1 MLIKKRFIVCI
12 IVFVFM
18 FGLNLV
24 NAETEGCMNKN
35 VSNFEE
41 NISLDDNYD
50 DFSFNLEDNYVQ
62 NFNDSGFVL
71 NVDNV
76 TMFYRDGSRINVT
89 LKDVNGIPLF
99 NQTVIVSINGC
110 NYTKITDNFG
120 KTSLNCNLVVGNYT
134 VITYFNNISVYS
146 WVHIKSTIISKDL
159 VKMFRND
166 TQFYA
171 TFLKSNGSYLTNANV
186 TFNIGGIVY
195 TRKTDGRGVANLN
208 IALRPG
214 NYILTAYNPNNN
226 EERGFNIT
234 VKSLIIENHDL
245 IKYYRNSSQFSV
257 KVLNKQGYPAMHE
270 NVTFNIN
277 GVFYTRY
284 SDNDGYASLR
294 IMLLPGDYIVTILFN
309 DDSTSNWIHVLPTLV
324 THDLIMN
331 YMDGSKFR
339 AKVLDGQGKPLCN
352 KNVSFN
358 INGVF
363 YNRITDNYGIA
374 RLNIRLMQGNYI
386 ITSIYDDY
394 QIGNK
399 IVIGDNLNSTYGNY
413 FITPNGGNYNTS
425 SLRVS
430 ICADEF
436 TIIKYSFDNI
446 GWYEKLEKVSFNL
459 NAGVRNVYYSFD
471 DTRVN
476 HECYNISINKTDI
489 GAPVVWSNY
498 NSGVYSNSFSV
509 KLKAYD
515 DVDINPFIFY
525 TTDGSNPMINGI
537 KYNGSFSISS
547 TTSLKFYAKDYSG
560 HCSNVS
566 VVNYIF
572 SKVGNLNNGKGFNS
586 IQEAIDDNFTK
597 NGNIIEVNSGT
608 YTENIVVNK
617 SLYLRAVSKSVVIN
631 PINKDNPAINI
642 NNVNGS
648 IIEGFSIINS
658 RRGIKLYNVSNCVIK
673 NNYFNKVMG
682 SIVCDYIHNGL
693 IYNNNVIVEENI
705 FPYSN
710 YRPEGIELNHCH
722 NMIIKKNYINLDSA
736 IDYNH
741 LIMWGIN
748 FGYNAK
754 NSNIEILDNI
764 IYGYGTNGVGIAIGG
779 YNITASGNDVSNFMH
794 GVACSDLSNSSINNN
809 HLFNNKNGLLLVDVT
824 ESCIY
829 SNNVEHNIECG
840 ICVEHENNNSYL
852 YLNRIF
858 SNGQF
863 DFYCDEKTILD
874 INNNWWGTNNP
885 NMTFNDKDYHH
896 NLYISPN
903 ANFTL
908 DSWIILTVD
917 YNSYY
922 IKNNFLNCANL
933 VINLNFNNKYQ
944 DVSYLGHIPDNLQV
958 YFIYGNQISSSF
970 LKEGKASFYAN
981 LTALYVNNL
990 VTFIGSLDSSFVGI
1004 NISSCPSVEYMI
1016 SSTAIDIN
1024 TNRPVLYM
1032 DKFDYN
1038 CDVIWFSVVW
1048 RETSKFNGAIDI
1060 IVNGEIVKSINIVNK
1075 YYLMYKNEYRNVVFD
1090 AISKFNSLLADLEL
1104 LNLNDSD
1111 KLNLMLYL
1119 LQEVKSYYSLTDNE
1133 TDFVLKH
1140 YHLFIDAIGFDI
1152 NYGGDDAPNIMF
1164 GDEKEKY
1171 NLKFLDNTI
1180 HRISLIYYDNLI
1192 DENNLNIGYEGLRSF
1207 AFVTSNVS
1215 NSKLK
1220 YWLDYGELLSAG
1232 EMKAAYGS
1240 FLSALLVIY
1249 EHDKLADK
1257 FANYYNV
1264 TWNRVSPVV
1273 FSMCNDYRSAYI
1285 TGESDH
1291 GMGMK
1296 VQGNDSNIWNFRF
1309 ACSFSYSII
1318 EQMVGTFIW
1327 NNTEIGTVTLSMIVD
1342 FLNNNSWDILA
1353 NGKYLIFKNDQKG
1366 MFLIL
1371 DKATGIVRDAML
1383 SDSLICA
1390 MPCYHDNITEDAR
1403 KYGYNLLNMSSLESK
1418 YLDSV
1423 GNFTNGVIQGIN
1435 EIKET
1440 SNNITN
1446 EIGNI
1451 DFDWEDFIIS
1461 TVIGFVGSEI
1471 TSIGAILIFASIIFA
1486 SPELILVGFSIYFSG
1501 ILLLAI
1507 ADGVNSENATS
1518 IDYGFFYF
1526 DIFVSSVLPF
1536 IGGDIK
1542 LGENIIKESAKKVS
1556 VYYACKPIF
1565 QRVYVTFEKN
1575 FVQFGLKDL
1584 IVENLYN
1591 APFIEKIKD
1600 VAKWDVFPS
1609 FVQEIIDDNLN
1620 FNLR

>member
-1 MLIKKRFIVCI
+1 M
-12 IVFVFM
+12 
-18 FGLNLV
+18 
-24 NAETEGCMNKN
+24 
-35 VSNFEE
+35 
-41 NISLDDNYD
+41 
-50 DFSFNLEDNYVQ
+50 
-62 NFNDSGFVL
+62 
-71 NVDNV
+71 
-76 TMFYRDGSRINVT
+76 
-89 LKDVNGIPLF
+89 
-99 NQTVIVSINGC
+99 
-110 NYTKITDNFG
+110 
-120 KTSLNCNLVVGNYT
+120 
-134 VITYFNNISVYS
+134 
-146 WVHIKSTIISKDL
+146 
-159 VKMFRND
+159 
-166 TQFYA
+166 
-171 TFLKSNGSYLTNANV
+171 
-186 TFNIGGIVY
+186 
-195 TRKTDGRGVANLN
+195 
-208 IALRPG
+208 
-214 NYILTAYNPNNN
+214 
-226 EERGFNIT
+226 
-234 VKSLIIENHDL
+234 
-245 IKYYRNSSQFSV
+245 
-257 KVLNKQGYPAMHE
+257 
-270 NVTFNIN
+270 
-277 GVFYTRY
+277 
-284 SDNDGYASLR
+284 
-294 IMLLPGDYIVTILFN
+294 
-309 DDSTSNWIHVLPTLV
+309 
-324 THDLIMN
+324 
-331 YMDGSKFR
+331 
-339 AKVLDGQGKPLCN
+339 
-352 KNVSFN
+352 
-358 INGVF
+358 
-363 YNRITDNYGIA
+363 
-374 RLNIRLMQGNYI
+374 
-386 ITSIYDDY
+386 
-394 QIGNK
+394 
-399 IVIGDNLNSTYGNY
+399 
-413 FITPNGGNYNTS
+413 
-425 SLRVS
+425 
-430 ICADEF
+430 
-436 TIIKYSFDNI
+436 
-446 GWYEKLEKVSFNL
+446 
-459 NAGVRNVYYSFD
+459 
-471 DTRVN
+471 
-476 HECYNISINKTDI
+476 
-489 GAPVVWSNY
+489 
-498 NSGVYSNSFSV
+498 
-509 KLKAYD
+509 
-515 DVDINPFIFY
+515 
-525 TTDGSNPMINGI
+525 
-537 KYNGSFSISS
+537 
-547 TTSLKFYAKDYSG
+547 
-560 HCSNVS
+560 
-566 VVNYIF
+566 
-572 SKVGNLNNGKGFNS
+572 
-586 IQEAIDDNFTK
+586 
-597 NGNIIEVNSGT
+597 
-608 YTENIVVNK
+608 
-617 SLYLRAVSKSVVIN
+617 
-631 PINKDNPAINI
+631 
-642 NNVNGS
+642 
-648 IIEGFSIINS
+648 
-658 RRGIKLYNVSNCVIK
+658 
-673 NNYFNKVMG
+673 
-682 SIVCDYIHNGL
+682 
-693 IYNNNVIVEENI
+693 
-705 FPYSN
+705 
-710 YRPEGIELNHCH
+710 
-722 NMIIKKNYINLDSA
+722 DSA

-794 GVACSDLSNSSINNN
+794 GVACSDLSNSLINNN

-1273 FSMCNDYRSAYI
+1273 FSMCNDYRSVYI

-1353 NGKYLIFKNDQKG
+1353 NDKYLIFKNDQKG

-1403 KYGYNLLNMSSLESK
+1403 EYGYNLLNMSSLESK

-1446 EIGNI
+1446 EINSIG
-1451 DFDWEDFIIS
+1451 FDWEDFIIS
-1461 TVIGFVGSEI
+1461 TAIGFVGSEI
-1471 TSIGAILIFASIIFA
+1471 ISIGAILLFAGVILS
-1486 SPELILVGFSIYFSG
+1486 SPELAC
-1501 ILLLAI
+1501 LAI
-1507 ADGVNSENATS
+1507 AIAGIGECILAYADGL
-1518 IDYGFFYF
+1518 F
-1526 DIFVSSVLPF
+1526 DDDASSVDYAFFVFDSVMAWRLPF
-1536 IGGDIK
+1536 VGGDIK
-1542 LGENIIKESAKKVS
+1542 LGENIIRYAIKKVD
-1556 VYYACKPIF
+1556 VYYVCKPIF
-1565 QRVYVTFEKN
+1565 QSVCVTFEKK
-1575 FVQFGLKDL
+1575 FIQFGVKDL
-1584 IVENLYN
+1584 ILKNLYDVQ
-1591 APFIEKIKD
+1591 FIEKIKD

-1609 FVQEIIDDNLN
+1609 FVHEIINDNS
-1620 FNLR
+1620 

>member
-1 MLIKKRFIVCI
+1 
-12 IVFVFM
+12 
-18 FGLNLV
+18 
-24 NAETEGCMNKN
+24 
-35 VSNFEE
+35 
-41 NISLDDNYD
+41 
-50 DFSFNLEDNYVQ
+50 
-62 NFNDSGFVL
+62 
-71 NVDNV
+71 
-76 TMFYRDGSRINVT
+76 
-89 LKDVNGIPLF
+89 
-99 NQTVIVSINGC
+99 
-110 NYTKITDNFG
+110 
-120 KTSLNCNLVVGNYT
+120 
-134 VITYFNNISVYS
+134 
-146 WVHIKSTIISKDL
+146 
-159 VKMFRND
+159 
-166 TQFYA
+166 
-171 TFLKSNGSYLTNANV
+171 
-186 TFNIGGIVY
+186 
-195 TRKTDGRGVANLN
+195 
-208 IALRPG
+208 
-214 NYILTAYNPNNN
+214 
-226 EERGFNIT
+226 
-234 VKSLIIENHDL
+234 
-245 IKYYRNSSQFSV
+245 
-257 KVLNKQGYPAMHE
+257 
-270 NVTFNIN
+270 
-277 GVFYTRY
+277 
-284 SDNDGYASLR
+284 
-294 IMLLPGDYIVTILFN
+294 
-309 DDSTSNWIHVLPTLV
+309 
-324 THDLIMN
+324 
-331 YMDGSKFR
+331 
-339 AKVLDGQGKPLCN
+339 
-352 KNVSFN
+352 
-358 INGVF
+358 
-363 YNRITDNYGIA
+363 
-374 RLNIRLMQGNYI
+374 
-386 ITSIYDDY
+386 
-394 QIGNK
+394 
-399 IVIGDNLNSTYGNY
+399 
-413 FITPNGGNYNTS
+413 
-425 SLRVS
+425 
-430 ICADEF
+430 
-436 TIIKYSFDNI
+436 
-446 GWYEKLEKVSFNL
+446 
-459 NAGVRNVYYSFD
+459 
-471 DTRVN
+471 
-476 HECYNISINKTDI
+476 
-489 GAPVVWSNY
+489 
-498 NSGVYSNSFSV
+498 
-509 KLKAYD
+509 
-515 DVDINPFIFY
+515 
-525 TTDGSNPMINGI
+525 
-537 KYNGSFSISS
+537 
-547 TTSLKFYAKDYSG
+547 
-560 HCSNVS
+560 
-566 VVNYIF
+566 
-572 SKVGNLNNGKGFNS
+572 
-586 IQEAIDDNFTK
+586 
-597 NGNIIEVNSGT
+597 
-608 YTENIVVNK
+608 
-617 SLYLRAVSKSVVIN
+617 
-631 PINKDNPAINI
+631 
-642 NNVNGS
+642 
-648 IIEGFSIINS
+648 
-658 RRGIKLYNVSNCVIK
+658 
-673 NNYFNKVMG
+673 
-682 SIVCDYIHNGL
+682 
-693 IYNNNVIVEENI
+693 
-705 FPYSN
+705 
-710 YRPEGIELNHCH
+710 
-722 NMIIKKNYINLDSA
+722 
-736 IDYNH
+736 
-741 LIMWGIN
+741 
-748 FGYNAK
+748 
-754 NSNIEILDNI
+754 
-764 IYGYGTNGVGIAIGG
+764 
-779 YNITASGNDVSNFMH
+779 
-794 GVACSDLSNSSINNN
+794 
-809 HLFNNKNGLLLVDVT
+809 
-824 ESCIY
+824 
-829 SNNVEHNIECG
+829 
-840 ICVEHENNNSYL
+840 
-852 YLNRIF
+852 
-858 SNGQF
+858 
-863 DFYCDEKTILD
+863 
-874 INNNWWGTNNP
+874 
-885 NMTFNDKDYHH
+885 MTFNDKDYHH

-1273 FSMCNDYRSAYI
+1273 FSMCNDYRSVYI

-1353 NGKYLIFKNDQKG
+1353 NDKYLIFKNDQKG

-1403 KYGYNLLNMSSLESK
+1403 EYGYNLLNMSSLESK

-1446 EIGNI
+1446 EINSIG
-1451 DFDWEDFIIS
+1451 FDWEDFIIS
-1461 TVIGFVGSEI
+1461 TAIGFVGSEI
-1471 TSIGAILIFASIIFA
+1471 ISIGAILLFAGVILS
-1486 SPELILVGFSIYFSG
+1486 SPELAC
-1501 ILLLAI
+1501 LAI
-1507 ADGVNSENATS
+1507 AIAG
-1518 IDYGFFYF
+1518 
-1526 DIFVSSVLPF
+1526 
-1536 IGGDIK
+1536 IGEC
-1542 LGENIIKESAKKVS
+1542 LS
-1556 VYYACKPIF
+1556 
-1565 QRVYVTFEKN
+1565 
-1575 FVQFGLKDL
+1575 L
-1584 IVENLYN
+1584 IH
-1591 APFIEKIKD
+1591 I
-1600 VAKWDVFPS
+1600 
-1609 FVQEIIDDNLN
+1609 
-1620 FNLR
+1620 